1 MTMPATR
8 TQRRTRTAGSAEAAG
23 RADALIR
30 SLRDTLDRTLRP
42 LLAGV
47 SRVALLDVPTHQNV
61 GDSAIHLGALAVLR
75 RAGVEVCYA
84 CSIETYAPDTLA
96 RKLGDGAIL
105 LAGGGNLGDVWP
117 LHQGLR
123 ERVLADFPDTP
134 VIQLPQSLHFGDP
147 AALERAR
154 ATFGAHRRLTILLR
168 DARSLEAARCAFD
181 APTALCPDL
190 AFALGMLERPVAAS
204 APVVW
209 LARRDREAAP
219 NSHAGSHPTF
229 DWALEPPS
237 PLSRMERMG
246 HALTSAHPRLEPY
259 THGPLM
265 RLGVLAS
272 RRRVRSGCAMLAAG
286 ATVITDRLHGHI
298 LSLLLG
304 IPHALLDNSYGKVRS
319 FYETWTHEAPIVRW
333 ADSAADAV
341 RTVEKW
347 TS

>member
-1 MTMPATR
+1 MLPTR
-8 TQRRTRTAGSAEAAG
+8 TQRRTQTADSAGAAG
-23 RADALIR
+23 RAEALVR
-30 SLRDTLDRTLRP
+30 SLGETLDRALEP

-61 GDSAIHLGALAVLR
+61 GDSAIHLGTLAVLR
-75 RAGVEVCYA
+75 RAGIEVCYA
-84 CSIETYAPDTLA
+84 CSIETYARDTLA
-96 RKLGDGAIL
+96 QQLGDGAIL
-105 LAGGGNLGDVWP
+105 LAGGGNLGDLWP
-117 LHQGLR
+117 LHQQLR
-123 ERVLADFPDTP
+123 ERVLADFPDTQ
-134 VIQLPQSLHFGDP
+134 VIQLPQSLHFADP
-147 AALERAR
+147 AALARAR
-154 ATFGAHRRLTILLR
+154 TAFGAHRRLTILLR
-168 DARSLEAARCAFD
+168 DARSLSAARGAFD

-190 AFALGMLERPVAAS
+190 AFALGPLARPVAAS

-219 NSHAGSHPTF
+219 NANAGSHATF

-259 THGPLM
+259 AHGPLM
-265 RLGVLAS
+265 RLGAIAS
-272 RRRVRSGCAMLAAG
+272 RRRVQAGCAMLAAG
-286 ATVITDRLHGHI
+286 TTVITDRLHGHI

-304 IPHALLDNSYGKVRS
+304 IPHAVLDNSYGKVRS
-319 FYETWTHEAPIVRW
+319 FYDTWTHEAPIVRW

-341 RTVEKW
+341 RTVEQW

>member
-1 MTMPATR
+1 MLPTR
-8 TQRRTRTAGSAEAAG
+8 TQRRTQTADSAGAAG
-23 RADALIR
+23 RAEALVR
-30 SLRDTLDRTLRP
+30 SLGETLDRALEP

-61 GDSAIHLGALAVLR
+61 GDSAIHLGTLAVLR
-75 RAGVEVCYA
+75 RAGIEVCYA
-84 CSIETYAPDTLA
+84 CSIETYARDTLA
-96 RKLGDGAIL
+96 QQLGDGAIL
-105 LAGGGNLGDVWP
+105 LAGGGNLGDLWP
-117 LHQGLR
+117 LHQQLR
-123 ERVLADFPDTP
+123 ERVLADFPDTQ
-134 VIQLPQSLHFGDP
+134 VIQLPQSLHFTDP
-147 AALERAR
+147 AALARAR
-154 ATFGAHRRLTILLR
+154 AAFGAHRRLTILLR
-168 DARSLEAARCAFD
+168 DARSLSAARGAFD

-190 AFALGMLERPVAAS
+190 AFALGPLARPVAAS

-219 NSHAGSHPTF
+219 NANAGSHATF

-259 THGPLM
+259 AHGPLM
-265 RLGVLAS
+265 RLGAIAS
-272 RRRVRSGCAMLAAG
+272 RRRVQAGCAMLAAG
-286 ATVITDRLHGHI
+286 TTVITDRLHGHI

-304 IPHALLDNSYGKVRS
+304 IPHAVLDNSYGKVRS
-319 FYETWTHEAPIVRW
+319 FYDTWTHEAPIVRW

-341 RTVEKW
+341 RTVEQW